1 MADEKYDVIIVGGGS
16 AGCVAATRLS
26 EDSNR
31 KVLLL
36 EAGPDP
42 WPLPE
47 LVADASKQTR
57 LLLESDFVAMYPTQR
72 HLDGSTYYALAG
84 RIMGGGSSVNVMSV
98 LRPQRYDL
106 DQWVAAGNPDWTYDK
121 CLPFMKKIESDQDYP
136 DSPIHGKD
144 GPLYVKRNFTLEMEM
159 DAAPPVR
166 AFLNAAYS
174 MGLPK
179 CPDLNVPEP
188 YGVCASPYNIKD
200 GKRQSTVIAYLN
212 QARDRKN
219 LRIIDQA
226 QVVSLK
232 LAGKKAE
239 GVNYERDGQS
249 YTVLGGQIL
258 VTSGVYGSPQ
268 ILMLSGIGPSVQLN
282 MHGIPIVHELNGIG
296 ENYQDHPV
304 VFMTYEGPKESKVDW
319 VVPRFRL
326 IIRKNPI
333 SEAANFHIN
342 MRPPTEVTGLKR
354 MMPISSHLLEQRNR
368 GRVFL
373 QSADPHDQLGI
384 DSCMLEHPED
394 LKAMVES
401 MQFIDELVRQPQ
413 IKEYYGPI
421 IQPGPGEDWGEFARK
436 TYDSYHHGVGTCKMG
451 PASDKMAVVDQRLRV
466 HGMQNLWVGDASIM
480 PVVSRANTNLTSIMI
495 GERLAD
501 FVQEVA

>member
-1 MADEKYDVIIVGGGS
+1 MADKYDVIIVGGGS
-16 AGCVAATRLS
+16 AGCVAANRLS
-26 EDSNR
+26 EDSDR
-31 KVLLL
+31 RVLLL

-57 LLLESDFVAMYPTQR
+57 LLLESDFVAMFPTQR

-106 DQWVAAGNPDWTYDK
+106 DQWVERGNPDWSYEK
-121 CLPFMKKIESDQDYP
+121 CLPFMKKIESDQDFP

-144 GPLYVKRNFTLEMEM
+144 GPLYVKRHYTLDMPVS
-159 DAAPPVR
+159 PPVR
-166 AFLNAAYS
+166 AYLDAAYS

-188 YGVCASPYNIKD
+188 YGVCSSPYNIKD
-200 GKRQSTVIAYLN
+200 GKRQSTTIAYLN
-212 QARDRKN
+212 PARSRPN
-219 LRIIDQA
+219 LTIISEA
-226 QVVSLK
+226 AVHSLE
-232 LAGKKAE
+232 LSGKKAE
-239 GVNYERDGQS
+239 GVRYEKDGQMQ
-249 YTVLGGQIL
+249 TVLGGQIL
-258 VTSGVYGSPQ
+258 LTSGVYGSPQ
-268 ILMLSGIGPSVQLN
+268 ILMLSGIGQVEQLKKFA
-282 MHGIPIVHELNGIG
+282 IPVIHELKGVG

-304 VFMTYEGPKESKVDW
+304 VFMTFEGPKESKEDW

-326 IIRKNPI
+326 IIRKNAI

-342 MRPPTEVTGLKR
+342 MRPPTEVAGIKR
-354 MMPISSHLLEQRNR
+354 MMPVSAHLLEQRNR

-373 QSADPHDQLGI
+373 QSADPHEQVGI

-394 LKAMVES
+394 VKAMVEA
-401 MQFIDELVRQPQ
+401 MQFIDELVHKDGCR
-413 IKEYYGPI
+413 EFYGPL
-421 IQPGPGEDWGEFARK
+421 IQPGPGEDWGAFARK

-451 PASDKMAVVDQRLRV
+451 VATDNMAVVDQKLRV

>member
-1 MADEKYDVIIVGGGS
+1 MADKYDVIIAGGGS
-16 AGCVAATRLS
+16 AGCVAANRLS

-47 LVADASKQTR
+47 LVADASQQTR
-57 LLLESDFVAMYPTQR
+57 LLLESDFVSMFGTQR
-72 HLDGSTYYALAG
+72 HIDGSTYYALAG

-106 DQWVAAGNPDWTYDK
+106 DQWVEAGNPDWTFDR
-121 CLPFMKKIESDQDYP
+121 CLPFMKKIESDQDFP

-144 GPLYVKRNFTLEMEM
+144 GPLYVKRQYTLDMPM
-159 DAAPPVR
+159 SPPARAFIDAAY
-166 AFLNAAYS
+166 A

-200 GKRQSTVIAYLN
+200 GKRQSTVVAYLN
-212 QARDRKN
+212 AARERKN
-219 LRIIDQA
+219 LTIVDQA
-226 QVVSLK
+226 TVHTLK
-232 LAGKKAE
+232 LNGKKCE
-239 GVNYERDGQS
+239 GVNYERDGQMHTAHGS
-249 YTVLGGQIL
+249 QVLI
-258 VTSGVYGSPQ
+258 TSGVYGSPQ
-268 ILMLSGIGPSVQLN
+268 ILMLSGIGQADELKKN
-282 MHGIPIVHELNGIG
+282 NLTLVHELKGVG

-304 VFMTYEGPKESKVDW
+304 VFMTYEGPRESKEDW

-354 MMPISSHLLEQRNR
+354 MMPISAHLLEQRNR

-373 QSADPHDQLGI
+373 QSGDPHDQVGI
-384 DSCMLEHPED
+384 DSSMLEHPED
-394 LKAMVES
+394 LKAMVEA
-401 MQFIDELVRQPQ
+401 MQFIDELVHRPEVKQ
-413 IKEYYGPI
+413 YYGPL
-421 IQPGPGEDWGEFARK
+421 IQPGSGEDWGEFARK

-451 PASDKMAVVDQRLRV
+451 PASDPLAVVDQRLRV